1 MSQKQN
7 KSEKMKKYEQI
18 EKEFKEFLLEYNKL
32 KENNAYNVELT
43 NKITKLMSK
52 QKEIQTLLVE
62 LNKE

>member
-1 MSQKQN
+1 
-7 KSEKMKKYEQI
+7 MKKYEQI